1 MDTAF
6 VDLNLTQALIDDAP
20 QAVINS
26 INPLPF
32 RLTQAPIKEPNAA
45 DPLPVPDRILVRQ
58 IGLVDGPDGPF
69 GYIAPDKAWPYSA
82 AALDRILDGLRC
94 GEYECGAPAE
104 PFNRP
109 LDVSCCANTLFIF
122 YLSDQRNWRFTRNA
136 KAITLGCEDPVEQE
150 NFYQLRHVVNDSV
163 GSPDAPLNA
172 DCKIAYFVARK
183 SSERFAHKFNLNIE
197 LVYQPDCEG
206 ENTIP
211 IVIDPD
217 VRFPGGSGHE

>member
-6 VDLNLTQALIDDAP
+6 VDLNLTQALTEEAP
-20 QAVINS
+20 RAFVDS
-26 INPLPF
+26 LNPLPF
-32 RLTQAPIKEPNAA
+32 TLIQTPIKEPNAA
-45 DPLPVPDRILVRQ
+45 DPSPIPDRILVRQ
-58 IGLVDGPDGPF
+58 IGLVEGPDGPF
-69 GYIAPDKAWPYSA
+69 GYIAPDVAWPYSD

-94 GEYECGAPAE
+94 GYYERGAPAE

-109 LDVSCCANTLFIF
+109 LDVSCCANTLFVF
-122 YLSDQRNWRFTRNA
+122 FLSDQRNWRFTRNA
-136 KAITLGCEDPVEQE
+136 KAITLGCDDAGDRD
-150 NFYQLRHVVNDSV
+150 NYYKLRHVVDDSV
-163 GSPDAPLNA
+163 GTPDSPSHA

-183 SSERFAHKFNLNIE
+183 SSDRFAHKFNLNIE

-206 ENTIP
+206 ANTMP